1 MNLSPTEEQAALGER
16 LRDVGA
22 AHLGADVE
30 ARERTHSLQ
39 PGDWE
44 RCARAGILGLPVP
57 TAYGGLG
64 LDPLT
69 CAVGLEGLG
78 HGCRDNGLLLSLG
91 AHVWAVE
98 LPILEFGTEA
108 QKERYLPGLCDGG
121 LVGAHALTEQEAGS
135 DAMALTA
142 QARRDGDGYVLNGT
156 KRFVTNAP
164 IADVVLVY
172 ATVNPA
178 LGFTGVTAFLV
189 DRDTEGLTVESRFEK
204 TGMRTAPWGEITLR
218 DCRVPAD
225 ARLGAE
231 KQGSRLLARAMAWER
246 SLILAP
252 LLGTM
257 RRQIEQCVQYA
268 RSRRQFGRT
277 IGRFESVA
285 HRIVDMQLRLEAA
298 RLLTYQAAWQLG
310 DRDSAPARQAASYAP
325 EAAKLTTSEA
335 AVATFLDAMQV
346 YGGLGYTTDTDI
358 ERNLRDA
365 LGTRISSG
373 TSDLQRVLMAEKMGI
388 TARARRTPE
397 PRPAAVAGAGGER
410 RADTR

>member
-1 MNLSPTEEQAALGER
+1 MNLSPTEEQLALAGR
-16 LRDVGA
+16 LRDLGA
-22 AHLGADVE
+22 ARLGADIE
-30 ARERTHSLQ
+30 ARERSHRLQ

-44 RCARAGILGLPVP
+44 RCARAGILALPLP

-64 LDPLT
+64 LDPLS
-69 CAVGLEGLG
+69 CAVAMEGLG

-91 AHVWAVE
+91 AHIWAVE
-98 LPILEFGTEA
+98 IPVLEFGTEE
-108 QKERYLPGLCDGG
+108 QKERYLPALCDGRM
-121 LVGAHALTEQEAGS
+121 VGAHALTEQEAGS

-142 QARRDGDGYVLNGT
+142 RARRDGDGYVLDGT

-164 IADVVLVY
+164 IADVTLVY

-204 TGMRTAPWGEITLR
+204 TGMRTSPWGEITLR
-218 DCRVPAD
+218 DCRVPAG

-231 KQGSRLLARAMAWER
+231 KQGSRILARAMAWER
-246 SLILAP
+246 SLLLAP

-268 RSRRQFGRT
+268 RSRSQFGKN
-277 IGRFESVA
+277 IGRFEAVA
-285 HRIVDMQLRLEAA
+285 HRIVDMQLRLDAA
-298 RLLTYQAAWQLG
+298 RLLTHRAASQLG
-310 DRDSAPARQAASYAP
+310 GADASYAP

-346 YGGLGYTTDTDI
+346 YGGLGYTTGTDI

-388 TARARRTPE
+388 TARARRTQP
-397 PRPAAVAGAGGER
+397 PRRPAATGAGGER
-410 RADTR
+410 RADAR